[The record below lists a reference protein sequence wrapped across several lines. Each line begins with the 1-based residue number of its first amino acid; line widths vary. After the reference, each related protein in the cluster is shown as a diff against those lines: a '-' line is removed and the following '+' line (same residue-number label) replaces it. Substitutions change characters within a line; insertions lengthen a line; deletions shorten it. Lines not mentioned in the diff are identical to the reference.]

1 MEEISQRTIELAQQG
16 ERRSFEM
23 IYEAYFGF
31 ASHVAY
37 RIVANKEDAE
47 EVVQETFMNIYR
59 NLADFQFRSSL
70 KTWIYRITV
79 NTALNYVKKR
89 AKHHNHA
96 PYIEAFSA
104 TQEPDAFKLMESAE
118 GEQRV
123 QRLLNALSADHRAV
137 TVLRSVQGLSY
148 QEISDVLEIPINTV
162 RTRIKRARQALLV
175 LKKEVIEDEV

>member
-1 MEEISQRTIELAQQG
+1 MQEISQRTIELAQQG

-23 IYEAYFGF
+23 IYEAYFSF

-37 RIVANKEDAE
+37 RIVTNKEDAE

-59 NLADFQFRSSL
+59 NIANFQFRSSL

-79 NTALNYVKKR
+79 NTALNFVKKH
-89 AKHHNHA
+89 AKHRKQT
-96 PYIEAFSA
+96 PYIEAFSG
-104 TQEPDAFKLMESAE
+104 TQEPDAFKLLETAE
-118 GEQRV
+118 EEDRI

-148 QEISDVLEIPINTV
+148 QEISEVLAIPINTV
-162 RTRIKRARQALLV
+162 RSRIKRAREALLA